1 MRALFWLDKQLQVNL
16 VASMSLEPSC
26 MVQLIILGNTV
37 VLLADLQV
45 EVQQQLPEES
55 SPWQLPVMV
64 VDQFAFLQVS
74 PV

>member
-45 EVQQQLPEES
+45 EVQQQLLEES
-55 SPWQLPVMV
+55 SPWQLPVMA

-74 PV
+74 LV

>member
-1 MRALFWLDKQLQVNL
+1 
-16 VASMSLEPSC
+16 

-45 EVQQQLPEES
+45 EVQQQLLEES
-55 SPWQLPVMV
+55 SPWQLPVMA

-74 PV
+74 LV